1 VHHGLTYLLVK
12 KLRLKGY
19 ESGKYG
25 SPPSIAYW
33 ARQAAVYVFA
43 LTTMKILV
51 VGLFAAWPGI
61 STVGDWLLSWTA
73 IGDGDVIQVILCVS
87 CLHGYGGLILRHS
100 VMGVFPIIMNILQ
113 FWLIDSIVKAS
124 SSSDVLPTDSH
135 RTSDVQDREPLFRE
149 TEDDEDEARRD
160 IENPKPIYLRMPS
173 EDEAKTIVVSEDAKG
188 TYSGTTSP
196 LSIPE
201 SASSSTL
208 ASHGYPPASVES
220 LSSHG
225 SRSRHKYKR
234 SPPPPLEFRTSH
246 MPAINS
252 PDPPRVQSVRSQQ
265 DEAEAERESW
275 EQEDLGRMVDEERP
289 GTRIE
294 QLRVR

>member
-87 CLHGYGGLILRHS
+87 YLRGYSGLILRHS
-100 VMGVFPIIMNILQ
+100 VMGIFPIIMNILQ

-135 RTSDVQDREPLFRE
+135 RTSDAQDREPLFRE

-265 DEAEAERESW
+265 DEAEAERDSW
-275 EQEDLGRMVDEERP
+275 EQEDLGRIVDEERP

-294 QLRVR
+294 QPRVR